1 MMQKIDEEPNFLFN
15 IVFLD
20 EATFEVNGNVNKHNC
35 RLWSEN
41 SHWILQAYTTSRKT
55 ERLGRCLKPYTDI

>member
-1 MMQKIDEEPNFLFN
+1 
-15 IVFLD
+15 LD

-35 RLWSEN
+35 TLWSDEN

-55 ERLGRCLKPYTDI
+55 ERWDRCLKPNIDI